1 MREFE
6 TIRIEKEEQ
15 ITTVVLNRPEKR
27 NAMNPQMHFDLCDAL
42 EELAHDPET
51 RVLVLTGAGRKFLRR
66 PRPQRVFPGYC
77 G

>member
-42 EELAHDPET
+42 EELAHDPNE
-51 RVLVLTGAGRKFLRR
+51 
-66 PRPQRVFPGYC
+66 C
-77 G
+77 GTCSPSGFST